1 MAKEKNL
8 FRFLAKAGEEVVE
21 AIKLPLREKKLGRV
35 ADRVADDLEGK
46 KLEAE
51 GKKQELMRALAKSDN
66 EDEMLA
72 IYKRI
77 AAQTREVAEA
87 AELVKAVN
95 DIRKELFGPAPDV
108 ESK

>member
-35 ADRVADDLEGK
+35 ADRVADDLVGK

-51 GKKQELMRALAKSDN
+51 GRRQELMRALAKADD
-66 EDEMLA
+66 EDEMLG
-72 IYKRI
+72 IYKLI
-77 AAQTREVAEA
+77 AAQVREVEEA
-87 AELVKAVN
+87 AELVKVVAE
-95 DIRKELFGPAPDV
+95 IHKELFGPAPDI
-108 ESK
+108 EK